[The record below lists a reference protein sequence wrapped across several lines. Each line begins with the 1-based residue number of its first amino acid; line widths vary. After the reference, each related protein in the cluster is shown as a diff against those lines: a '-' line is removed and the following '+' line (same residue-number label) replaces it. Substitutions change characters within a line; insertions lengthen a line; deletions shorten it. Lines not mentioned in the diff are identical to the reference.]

1 MVIPEEEREKGIK
14 DVFNEIMAETFPNQ
28 SPEEIDIQEQGTQ
41 RVSNK
46 INPNRP
52 MARHIILKM
61 AKIEGKEYTLNAA
74 REMQR
79 VIFKRVSI
87 TLSADFSTE
96 I

>member
-1 MVIPEEEREKGIK
+1 
-14 DVFNEIMAETFPNQ
+14 
-28 SPEEIDIQEQGTQ
+28 
-41 RVSNK
+41 
-46 INPNRP
+46 